1 MWFKIFK
8 FVDFPMSKLAHS
20 LEHARLAIEISGEK
34 TVYRLEDIK
43 SCDFGVLKLPYRN
56 DSTIAEFLL
65 RRY

>member
-1 MWFKIFK
+1 MI
-8 FVDFPMSKLAHS
+8 KLAQY

-34 TVYRLEDIK
+34 TVYRFEHIN

-65 RRY
+65 RRD

>member
-1 MWFKIFK
+1 MN
-8 FVDFPMSKLAHS
+8 KLAQS
-20 LEHARLAIEISGEK
+20 LEHARLPIEISGEK
-34 TVYRLEDIK
+34 TVYRFEHIK